1 MKIFPE
7 LNSFSIISI
16 DELDC
21 AICDK
26 EIGLDLLTYLREID
40 VNNELINS
48 GGIIPIFDVEDGLYE
63 VDVTI
68 HTELSSD
75 FNIHTSGLL
84 GICGTGYLAA
94 YNSKMLIENGKM
106 FVIKID
112 PGYYKLKFSVDS
124 ENEVLNVSLYPAQV

>member
-7 LNSFSIISI
+7 LYSFSIISI
-16 DELDC
+16 NELDC
-21 AICDK
+21 VVCDK
-26 EIGLDLLTYLREID
+26 EIGLDLLAYLREVD
-40 VNNELINS
+40 VNDELIKS
-48 GGIIPIFDVEDGLYE
+48 GRIIPIFDVDEGLYE

-84 GICGTGYLAA
+84 GICGTGYLAF
-94 YNSKMLIENGKM
+94 YNSKRLIENGKM

-112 PGYYKLKFSVDS
+112 PGYYKLNFLVDP
-124 ENEVLNVSLYPAQV
+124 ENEILNIDLYPAQV